1 MLKRVLKRKA
11 DYIPLTQLSSESIR
25 RAYEIL
31 NKSLKPLIERR
42 MELEKLSI
50 KENLSEHMSILEQ
63 INRHSNDFYELVPQ
77 MNYNYEKLKPIA
89 NEAELD
95 AQICAL
101 NQLSNAQLACRIL
114 MGARSSPSPFD
125 YVYRAVA
132 CRFEL
137 MRETDVETQYILK
150 YCSARAA
157 DDDDDDAK
165 RVKIMSVFK
174 FERPGEQERF
184 DRLQLANSNTM
195 AKLKSRCVRAPLL
208 YWTHSHSAIET

>member
-1 MLKRVLKRKA
+1 M
-11 DYIPLTQLSSESIR
+11 TQLSSESIR

-50 KENLSEHMSILEQ
+50 KENLNEHMSILEQ
-63 INRHSNDFYELVPQ
+63 INRHSNEFYELIPQ

-101 NQLSNAQLACRIL
+101 NQLSNAQLAVRIL
-114 MGARSSPSPFD
+114 MGARSLLSTMNPFD
-125 YVYRAVA
+125 YVYRAVG
-132 CRFEL
+132 CRLEA
-137 MRETDVETQYILK
+137 MNESDVEAQYILK
-150 YCSARAA
+150 YCSSAEESKSKVMR
-157 DDDDDDAK
+157 
-165 RVKIMSVFK
+165 IFK

-184 DRLQLANSNTM
+184 DRLNLANSDQMT
-195 AKLKSRCVRAPLL
+195 KLKNRYVRDLDLDLFAVC
-208 YWTHSHSAIET
+208 S

>member
-1 MLKRVLKRKA
+1 M
-11 DYIPLTQLSSESIR
+11 TQLSRESIEK
-25 RAYEIL
+25 AYSIL

-42 MELEKLSI
+42 MELEKLNI
-50 KENLSEHMSILEQ
+50 KENLMEHMNILEQ
-63 INRHSNDFYELVPQ
+63 INKHSNEFYELIPQ

-114 MGARSSPSPFD
+114 MGAKSALSTSMMSPFD
-125 YVYRAVA
+125 YVYRAVG

-137 MRETDVETQYILK
+137 MRESDVETQYILK
-150 YCSARAA
+150 YCMPSEAAREYSI
-157 DDDDDDAK
+157 K
-165 RVKIMSVFK
+165 RVFK

-184 DRLQLANSNTM
+184 DKLQLRNANNIS
-195 AKLKSRCVRAPLL
+195 KLKNRFVVNLCC
-208 YWTHSHSAIET
+208 